1 MFTVSDKIAFFNR
14 VFGTCIIGSDGLN
27 AAVCCPNTKCGSYGT
42 ASKKKLVIR
51 VDSDHYHCWVCD
63 IKGRDLVYL
72 LRSYFPHHLHEYQ
85 EKFYSKKNKLQLP
98 EQEVIE
104 TVSVPKNFQLLATS
118 LDSKDPDVKDTI
130 RYVRSRGLTNRDL
143 WYFKFG
149 TCTTGRYRR
158 RVIMPSF
165 DDVGDLNYFV
175 ARTIDD
181 DENKMKY
188 INAKVPKKGVI
199 FNDINLNWNK
209 ELTLVEGPFDL
220 TKCDSNSTCLLG
232 SHFSEDYTL
241 FQKIIKNRT
250 DILLAMD
257 ADMTMKAQEYAK
269 KLSSYGVN
277 VRILALGPYSDVGEM
292 TKQEFLLAKDRAKRW
307 TSKDRL
313 YHLIGSIKSGSL
325 F

>member
-1 MFTVSDKIAFFNR
+1 
-14 VFGTCIIGSDGLN
+14 
-27 AAVCCPNTKCGSYGT
+27 
-42 ASKKKLVIR
+42 
-51 VDSDHYHCWVCD
+51 
-63 IKGRDLVYL
+63 
-72 LRSYFPHHLHEYQ
+72 
-85 EKFYSKKNKLQLP
+85 
-98 EQEVIE
+98 
-104 TVSVPKNFQLLATS
+104 
-118 LDSKDPDVKDTI
+118 
-130 RYVRSRGLTNRDL
+130 
-143 WYFKFG
+143 
-149 TCTTGRYRR
+149 
-158 RVIMPSF
+158 MPSF

-232 SHFSEDYTL
+232 SHFSEDYSL